1 MCNRVKQAND
11 LSNAGRYLYK
21 FVKTTETDN

>member
-11 LSNAGRYLYK
+11 FDNAGRHLYK
-21 FVKTTETDN
+21 FEKMTETDN